1 MHNPVPLPASS
12 RSLMPPPAGYPPS
25 LPPRQH
31 CTGPN
36 IYAPAAWSADSC
48 IPTNPVSLPGS
59 SRSIMPPPAGYS
71 KHHASYS
78 NSLNYWSHLARTP
91 GASLAETIILNILV
105 LHEGGQRHGRLHG
118 TPFGNIVEGKK
129 GIDAQITAPGLV
141 AVARQTLDPH
151 IIAFCPDFPWR
162 PDEFISQWVEYQQF
176 IAKWDGV
183 TAKPTVVTVKS
194 KLHPGPSGQRSRPS
208 SLLGPSGRHSG
219 PSSSFLPSPN
229 DSSSD
234 SSPILS
240 STLALAGNKVTTSHE
255 HSPKLST
262 HGDLVSG
269 EKLFLDEED
278 GNRKVLPKSI
288 NKSSIT
294 TKSPP
299 AKKSLTKEH
308 LDLKSLCEALL
319 TKKPLDPD
327 SLREALK
334 VGGTADL
341 DISKV
346 LKSSIYSVDFYPI
359 PTVPISLILKNT
371 THRAFN
377 VDPKTATMHPG
388 QLRLSSE
395 DSFIGAGG
403 FKTAYTATLLLSKL
417 TQTGIGSQPCENIVV
432 KRPYI
437 HQGKICGSP
446 WRRLAVREESEKLFR
461 EANVLYWAK
470 SLFQVV
476 EDFIATALANAV
488 VAPPFDIP
496 SGC

>member
-1 MHNPVPLPASS
+1 
-12 RSLMPPPAGYPPS
+12 MPPPAGYPPS

-31 CTGPN
+31 HTGPD

-78 NSLNYWSHLARTP
+78 NSLDYWSHLARTP
-91 GASLAETIILNILV
+91 GTSLAETIILNILA
-105 LHEGGQRHGRLHG
+105 LHEGGQRRGRLHG
-118 TPFGNIVEGKK
+118 TPFGNIIEGKK

-162 PDEFISQWVEYQQF
+162 PDEFVVRDDSWVDLANHPEIHKGYFYNECIQPSNRKNSKGMVFKSRPFTLYVVVPQSQWVEYQQF
-176 IAKWDGV
+176 VAKQDGV
-183 TAKPTVVTVKS
+183 AAKLTVVTVKS

-208 SLLGPSGRHSG
+208 SSLGPSGRHSG
-219 PSSSFLPSPN
+219 PSSSFLPSPD

-262 HGDLVSG
+262 HGDL
-269 EKLFLDEED
+269 
-278 GNRKVLPKSI
+278 
-288 NKSSIT
+288 
-294 TKSPP
+294 
-299 AKKSLTKEH
+299 
-308 LDLKSLCEALL
+308 SLCEALL

-359 PTVPISLILKNT
+359 PTIPISLILKNA
-371 THRAFN
+371 THHAFN

-437 HQGKICGSP
+437 CQGKICGPP

-461 EANVLYWAK
+461 GANVLYWTK

-476 EDFIATALANAV
+476 EDFVATALANAV

-496 SGC
+496 SGV